1 MPSLQGLYAITDSQL
16 MPDDDTLLTQV
27 EHALRG
33 GAAIVQYR
41 DKSTNH
47 TQRLRQAQAL
57 RQLCHDYQ
65 RYLLINDDIALARES
80 QAHGVHLG
88 QSDGS
93 LAAARATLGKDAI
106 IGITCHDQLVLAQ
119 QAEQE
124 GADYVA
130 FGAFYPSKTKPN
142 ASTAP
147 LALLAEAKSRLSR
160 PIVAIGGITVDNAP
174 QTIQAGAD
182 MLAVIHALFS
192 APDIEQQAQRFVN
205 ACTTY

>member
-41 DKSTNH
+41 DKSTDH
-47 TQRLRQAQAL
+47 RQRLRQAQAL

-65 RYLLINDDIALARES
+65 RYLLINDDVTLARES

-93 LAAARATLGKDAI
+93 LAAARTTLGKDAI
-106 IGITCHDQLVLAQ
+106 IGITCHDQLALAQ
-119 QAEQE
+119 HAEQE

-147 LALLAEAKSRLSR
+147 LALLTEAKSRLSR